1 MNEAMGLT
9 AADVAAVTRND
20 GYDNGFGNGGW
31 WIWIILIAFLFCG
44 NGWGRNNDTATT
56 AGENAFLSDEFVKRD
71 IFNTNQNVSNTACQ
85 TQRDVLESRYTTQL
99 GLQQMQAQQLCIAA
113 VGHHTAG
120 RQAAIVQRQFH
131 PKLRLHHIGLCGD
144 LLQQLAQVQRIEP
157 RVLLGA
163 QKIQQRHHFVHS
175 AVQPCRRSADIV
187 HRLSGLLVGTHMR
200 KVLVQIFA
208 IASDQ
213 AQCMEACLFHILLR
227 DRLRSQCTRLV
238 LPHLLHTLVPPV
250 FYAQSSF

>member
-9 AADVAAVTRND
+9 AADVAAVTKND

-99 GLQQMQAQQLCIAA
+99 GLQQMQAQQQACCCETQKEVLQNRYDAA
-113 VGHHTAG
+113 LMAQNM
-120 RQAAIVQRQFH
+120 QA
-131 PKLRLHHIGLCGD
+131 
-144 LLQQLAQVQRIEP
+144 QLAQCCCDIKETILADGQATRQ
-157 RVLLGA
+157 LM
-163 QKIQQRHHFVHS
+163 QDNTIQN
-175 AVQPCRRSADIV
+175 
-187 HRLSGLLVGTHMR
+187 
-200 KVLVQIFA
+200 
-208 IASDQ
+208 
-213 AQCMEACLFHILLR
+213 LR
-227 DRLRSQCTRLV
+227 DKLADRDRDLQLSNFQISQVSQTKNIVDAVRPFPTPAYITASPYV
-238 LPHLLHTLVPPV
+238 SYNG
-250 FYAQSSF
+250 YAYGGCNCGSVNV